1 MLEASQWDPRLLELF
16 QQVEAD
22 LRELLAVPDEYAVF
36 FLHGGASNQFAMIP
50 MNLLR
55 GRDRADY
62 LHTGLWSGKAAE
74 EARRYATVNVA
85 GSGTGSGEG
94 WRQGSKT
101 YKRTLANLSHWP
113 PQKIETFRRLLQD
126 QPLVSPHDLFC
137 TRQTLPHGHVE
148 AVLMAMRQLGLDS
161 LLAAKRCRQRD
172 LVMAMVASRLLHP
185 CSKLATTREWH
196 TTTLAQELSV
206 ADATEDDLYQA
217 MDWLLERQPRIEK
230 KLAARHLSEDC
241 LVLYDVSSSY
251 YEGRTCPLAQYGHDR
266 DGKKGLPIIVYGV
279 MTDGEGRPIAVEVYP
294 GNTGDPTTVAD
305 QVEKLR
311 DRFQLSRVVLV
322 GDRGMLTQP
331 QIDKMKT
338 HSGLGWITAL
348 TSVAIRGLLEAGALQ
363 LSLLDETN
371 LAEITSPDYPG
382 ERLMVCHNPLLEEE
396 RGRKRRELLEATE
409 TALGKVSQQ
418 VARRK
423 KKPLKEAEI
432 ALKVGKVLGH
442 YKMGKHFLY
451 TIGEGKLQWSRRE
464 QMIEQ
469 EAKLDGI
476 YVIRTS
482 ESAERLSA
490 ADTVRSYK
498 SLAQVERAFRTLKG
512 VDLLIRPI
520 RHRTEDRVPAHI
532 FLCLL
537 AYYVEWHLRR
547 AWAPLLFEDE
557 QLAELRRQRD
567 PILPAT
573 GSPSAQQKKLTRQTA
588 DGFPV
593 HSFAT
598 LMAELAGRAR
608 VTYGL
613 KSDGSA
619 PSFQQVP
626 EPTPLQAKA
635 YALLAL
641 LPVAGN

>member
-1 MLEASQWDPRLLELF
+1 MYIET
-16 QQVEAD
+16 
-22 LRELLAVPDEYAVF
+22 VPNRNSPPA
-36 FLHGGASNQFAMIP
+36 I
-50 MNLLR
+50 LLR
-55 GRDRADY
+55 
-62 LHTGLWSGKAAE
+62 
-74 EARRYATVNVA
+74 
-85 GSGTGSGEG
+85 EG
-94 WRQGSKT
+94 WRDGSKT
-101 YKRTLANLSHWP
+101 LKRTLANLSHWP
-113 PQKIETFRRLLQD
+113 PQKIESFRRLLQD
-126 QPLVSPHDLFC
+126 EPLVSPQDLC
-137 TRQTLPHGHVE
+137 STQKTLPHGHVQ
-148 AVLMAMRQLGLDS
+148 AILMAMRKLGLDS
-161 LLAAKRCRQRD
+161 LIASKRCRERD
-172 LVMAMVASRLLHP
+172 LVMAMIAARLLHP

-196 TTTLAQELSV
+196 TTTLAEELSV
-206 ADATEDDLYQA
+206 ADATENDLYQA

-251 YEGRTCPLAQYGHDR
+251 YEGHTCPLAHYGHDR

-294 GNTGDPTTVAD
+294 GNTGDPTTVPD
-305 QVEKLR
+305 QVDKLR
-311 DRFQLSRVVLV
+311 ERFQLSRVVLV

-331 QIDKMKT
+331 QIDKMKL
-338 HSGLGWITAL
+338 HPGLGWITAL
-348 TSVAIRGLLEAGALQ
+348 TSVALRGLLATGALQ

-409 TALGKVSQQ
+409 KALAKVSKE
-418 VARRK
+418 VERRK
-423 KKPLKEAEI
+423 KKPLTEAAI
-432 ALKVGKVLGH
+432 ALKVGKALGRH
-442 YKMGKHFLY
+442 RMGKHFLY
-451 TIGEGKLQWSRRE
+451 TIGAGKLQWSRHE
-464 QMIEQ
+464 QTIKQ
-469 EAKLDGI
+469 EAQLDGI

-482 ESAERLSA
+482 ESGERLSA

-537 AYYVEWHLRR
+537 AYYVEWHVRQ

-557 QLAELRRQRD
+557 QLAQERRRRD

-573 GSPSAQQKKLTRQTA
+573 CSPSAQQKKVTQQTA

-593 HSFAT
+593 QSFAT
-598 LMAELAGRAR
+598 LMAELASRAR
-608 VTYGL
+608 VTYEL
-613 KSDGSA
+613 KSEESA
-619 PSFQQVP
+619 VSFQQVP

-635 YALLAL
+635 YALLAM
-641 LPVAGN
+641 LPVAGK

>member
-1 MLEASQWDPRLLELF
+1 MYIET
-16 QQVEAD
+16 
-22 LRELLAVPDEYAVF
+22 VPNRNSPPA
-36 FLHGGASNQFAMIP
+36 I
-50 MNLLR
+50 LLR
-55 GRDRADY
+55 Q
-62 LHTGLWSGKAAE
+62 
-74 EARRYATVNVA
+74 
-85 GSGTGSGEG
+85 G
-94 WRQGSKT
+94 WREGSKT
-101 YKRTLANLSHWP
+101 PKRTLANLSDWP
-113 PQKIETFRRLLQD
+113 QQKIETFRRLLRD
-126 QPLVSPHDLFC
+126 EPLVSPQDLFR
-137 TRQTLPHGHVE
+137 THKTLPHGHVE
-148 AVLMAMRQLGLDS
+148 AVLLAMRKLGMDS
-161 LLAAKRCRQRD
+161 LLAAKRCPERD
-172 LVMAMVASRLLHP
+172 LVMAMIAARLLHP
-185 CSKLATTREWH
+185 CSKLAVTREWH
-196 TTTLAQELSV
+196 TTTLAEELPV

-230 KLAARHLSEDC
+230 KLAARHLSQDC
-241 LVLYDVSSSY
+241 LVLYDVSNSH
-251 YEGRTCPLAQYGHDR
+251 YEGHTCPLAQYGHDK

-279 MTDGEGRPIAVEVYP
+279 MTDREGRPIAVEVYP
-294 GNTGDPTTVAD
+294 GNTSDSTTVDD

-331 QIDKMKT
+331 RIDKIKT
-338 HSGLGWITAL
+338 HPGLGWITAL
-348 TSVAIRGLLEAGALQ
+348 TSVAIRGLRETGALQ

-371 LAEITSPDYPG
+371 LAEIISPDYPG
-382 ERLMVCHNPLLEEE
+382 ERLMVCHNPLLEER
-396 RGRKRRELLEATE
+396 RGRKRQELLQATE
-409 TALGKVSQQ
+409 QSLTKIGKE

-432 ALKVGKVLGH
+432 ALKVGKVLGR
-442 YKMGKHFLY
+442 YKMAKHFLY
-451 TIGEGKLQWSRRE
+451 TIGEGKLQWSRCE
-464 QMIEQ
+464 QTIEQ

-482 ESAERLSA
+482 EPVERLSS

-498 SLAQVERAFRTLKG
+498 RLAQVERAFRTLKG

-520 RHRTEDRVPAHI
+520 RHRSAERVPAHI

-557 QLAELRRQRD
+557 PLTEERRRRD

-573 GSPSAQQKKLTRQTA
+573 GSPSAQEKKRTRQTA
-588 DGFPV
+588 EGFPV

-598 LMAELAGRAR
+598 LMEELASRAR

-613 KSDGSA
+613 KSDESA
-619 PSFQQVP
+619 PTFQQVP

-635 YALLAL
+635 YALLDL
-641 LPVAGN
+641 FPVAGN